1 MKQQMA
7 AMQANRD
14 IQHMTMKNMTAHIE
28 TNTRE
33 ICRLKKEVEKLKNHP
48 SEKKD

>member
-1 MKQQMA
+1 MA

-14 IQHMTMKNMTAHIE
+14 LQHMTMKYMIAQIE

-33 ICRLKKEVEKLKNHP
+33 ICRLRKEVEKLKNHP

>member
-14 IQHMTMKNMTAHIE
+14 LQHMTMKNMTTQIE

-33 ICRLKKEVEKLKNHP
+33 ICRFRKEVEKLKNRP

>member
-1 MKQQMA
+1 MN

-14 IQHMTMKNMTAHIE
+14 LQHMTMKNMMAQIE

-33 ICRLKKEVEKLKNHP
+33 IRRLRKEVEKLKNRP

>member
-1 MKQQMA
+1 MA

-14 IQHMTMKNMTAHIE
+14 LQHMIMKNMMAQIE

-33 ICRLKKEVEKLKNHP
+33 ICRLRKEVEKLKNRP
-48 SEKKD
+48 SEKKN

>member
-1 MKQQMA
+1 MV

-14 IQHMTMKNMTAHIE
+14 LQHTTMKNITAQIE

-33 ICRLKKEVEKLKNHP
+33 ICKLRKEVEKLKNLP
-48 SEKKD
+48 SKKKD